1 MGNESTIRIESE
13 RAIDRVALSALLIGA
28 FEGAAEARLV
38 DELRRQAALTLSLV
52 ARVDGQL
59 AGCVAFSPVTLEP
72 NVGGL
77 RGVGLA
83 PLAVLG
89 AQRKRGLGARLVEAA
104 LARARALGFDFAVVL
119 GDPAYYGRLG
129 FTRADTRGLACVF
142 SAPPGAFQVLEL
154 RAGALDGA
162 RGLVRY
168 HPAFDVFA

>member
-1 MGNESTIRIESE
+1 MLADCAVWVSLPSRSSARNASE
-13 RAIDRVALSALLIGA
+13 GSARAWSRP
-28 FEGAAEARLV
+28 RW
-38 DELRRQAALTLSLV
+38 
-52 ARVDGQL
+52 
-59 AGCVAFSPVTLEP
+59 
-72 NVGGL
+72 
-77 RGVGLA
+77 
-83 PLAVLG
+83 
-89 AQRKRGLGARLVEAA
+89 
-104 LARARALGFDFAVVL
+104 RARALGFDFAVVL